1 MRNHHRASRRRER
14 LGPPKVELNLTPMI
28 DVVFQLLIYFLLG
41 TSFAVGEQT
50 FRMDLPDRDGRGQVD
65 PFELDDSPV
74 VIQVLGSGRVY
85 VPGPWR
91 GPNRTINL
99 AEFLE
104 EQRLDRGGL
113 LPTDTPIHI
122 DPNPGVDWGEAV
134 EAFNAAVLAG
144 YHSVGF
150 AEGTA
155 RAGSGR

>member
-1 MRNHHRASRRRER
+1 MAIRQKEETNFT
-14 LGPPKVELNLTPMI
+14 VELTPMI

-50 FRMDLPDRDGRGQVD
+50 FRMDLPDREGRGEVD

-74 VIQVLGSGRVY
+74 VIQVLGGGRVH
-85 VPGPWR
+85 VEGPWT
-91 GPNRTINL
+91 GPDRTSNL

-104 EQRLDRGGL
+104 RQRPDRGGL
-113 LPTDTPIHI
+113 LPSDTPIHI
-122 DPNPGVDWGEAV
+122 DPNSGVDWGEAV

-150 AEGTA
+150 MDDTPQ
-155 RAGSGR
+155 AGSDR